1 MSEWGYFG
9 AKGTFGPTG
18 EITGPEESGGLV
30 ETESGL
36 SEGRTETEKG
46 LFTLPPEGGREG
58 GRRAALCCRRRRRR
72 RHRAVTLIILWD
84 MTG

>member
-36 SEGRTETEKG
+36 REGRWETEKG
-46 LFTLPPEGGREG
+46 LFTLPPEGGKEG
-58 GRRAALCCRRRRRR
+58 GEQRPAA
-72 RHRAVTLIILWD
+72 AAAATA
-84 MTG
+84 TAP